1 MARRLIEAWLPVAA
15 LGIESL
21 RERTPMTPFP
31 APNRLHVWWA
41 RRPLVASRAAV
52 LASLLPADAD
62 HDKFLHMLG
71 IHGDPVAAREAM
83 AQVKGKEDRIANPY
97 GYSRAFSYSPS
108 KEEIRWFHVE
118 MAREG
123 IEGNGSC
130 LDPTAGGGSIPFE
143 SLRLGL
149 NTFANDLNPVASLV
163 EKLTC
168 QIPYQCG
175 EEALAAYQE
184 IAAKW
189 RERMEERLADFFPQA
204 HAPDQMDTTYLFART
219 IRCPHCNGLIPLS
232 PNWRLAPDGVGVK
245 LVPDLSHGDRVMR
258 FEIVKSTDQQSRST
272 VAGGDAVC
280 PYPDCGRTVAGDEIK
295 RIAQAGE
302 MGEQLY
308 AIVYKKRQDTV
319 LKSGEKGRPKWIRG
333 YRAPEPSDDVS
344 AEIETRLA
352 EKLPEWEAQDL
363 VPNEAY
369 GKMFCDRS
377 KVYGVNFWRDMF
389 SPRQLYCHVTS
400 VEVFTELLNEARQ
413 KPDFGEAQKAAF
425 GYLALALDKLLN
437 YNCRS
442 TRWIDRRQVVAGS
455 FDRHDFSFKWSF
467 AELAALDAGS
477 GYDWALNSIGEA
489 LTELIKLLSPEG
501 DDKPLLNAAAGA
513 KPRIELSC
521 GPGAELRHIPD
532 HAIDAVIMDPPYYD
546 NVMYAELSDFFYVWL
561 KRTAGQ
567 IWPELFTSQLTDK
580 LNEAVANPALF
591 DGKKKP
597 AQAAYRDAMAA
608 IFAETRRCL
617 KPDGILTVMF
627 SHKATGAWDALA
639 KGLMEAGFAISASW
653 PVSSEAEGSL
663 HIREKAAAKS
673 NIFLVCRP
681 RKQRE
686 HELYWEEIE
695 AEVKRASGQTAEK
708 FFSQGISGIDLYL
721 ASYGPALSLFSQH
734 WPVRRENGE
743 AVAPEEALKAA
754 GAAVREW
761 RLSKLLETATSG
773 FDPLLEWYLLA
784 WDAFGAPVFPYDEAL
799 NLARVAGLELERD
812 IAGALGQ
819 KKGQDFQLWDGAT
832 RQAHGFPGAG
842 KSPQLDAIQNL
853 AAIAAT
859 NGLSAA
865 KGHLIA
871 EKLAG
876 SPEFRQALTAVCAVL
891 PKGSPDGKHL
901 GDLLHLIANPA
912 TSVQRSLL
920 DGQTR

>member
-1 MARRLIEAWLPVAA
+1 MARRLIEDWLPVAA
-15 LGIESL
+15 LSEESM
-21 RERTPMTPFP
+21 RERRSMTSLPP
-31 APNRLHVWWA
+31 IYYLHVWWA

-71 IHGDPVAAREAM
+71 IHGDPVETRKKLEEA
-83 AQVKGKEDRIANPY
+83 KKTGENLGLNPY
-97 GYSRAFSYSPS
+97 GYGRSFTYSPDR
-108 KEEIRWFHVE
+108 KDLEWFKSE
-118 MAREG
+118 MLKEG
-123 IEGNGSC
+123 IESGTV

-143 SLRLGL
+143 AVRLGL
-149 NTFANDLNPVASLV
+149 NIYANDLNPVAALV
-163 EKLTC
+163 EKATIEWPLLGEDVLKE
-168 QIPYQCG
+168 YQRLS
-175 EEALAAYQE
+175 EEFIKRAEPRYE
-184 IAAKW
+184 GIYPK
-189 RERMEERLADFFPQA
+189 E
-204 HAPDQMDTTYLFART
+204 APNTQVLGYLFART

-232 PNWRLAPDGVGVK
+232 PNWRLAPDGTGVR

-258 FEIVKSTDQQSRST
+258 FEIVNQASEQSRGT
-272 VAGGDAVC
+272 VAGGDAIC
-280 PYPDCGRTVAGDEIK
+280 PYPDCGRTVAGAEIK
-295 RIAQAGE
+295 KIAQAAE

-319 LKSGEKGRPKWIRG
+319 LKSGKKGRPKWIRG
-333 YRAPEPSDDVS
+333 YRAPEPADDVF
-344 AEIETRLA
+344 AAIAAKLA
-352 EKLPEWEAQDL
+352 EKMPEWEAQDL
-363 VPNEAY
+363 VPNENIPE
-369 GKMFCDRS
+369 GMKTREPHN
-377 KVYGVNFWRDMF
+377 YGVNFWRDMF

-425 GYLALALDKLLN
+425 GYLALALDKDLN
-437 YNCRS
+437 FNVRS
-442 TRWIDRRQVVAGS
+442 TRWSDGRGTIVGS

-467 AELAALDAGS
+467 GEMAQLVIGS
-477 GYDWALNSIGEA
+477 GYEWAFGQIGKA
-489 LTELIKLLSPEG
+489 LKELISLLRLEC
-501 DDKPLLNAAAGA
+501 DDKPLLDAATGA
-513 KPRIELSC
+513 KPQIVLSC

-532 HAIDAVIMDPPYYD
+532 HSIDAVVMDPPYYD

-567 IWPELFTSQLTDK
+567 IWPELFKSQLTDK

-681 RKQRE
+681 RQKPER
-686 HELYWEEIE
+686 ELYWEEIE
-695 AEVKRASGQTAEK
+695 AEVKRASGATAEK

-761 RLSKLLETATSG
+761 RLGKLLETATSG

-812 IAGALGQ
+812 IIGTLGQ

-832 RQAHGFPGAG
+832 RQAHGLPGAG
-842 KSPQLDAIQNL
+842 KSQQLDAIQNL

-865 KGHLIA
+865 NGHLVA
-871 EKLAG
+871 EKLAA
-876 SPEFRQALTAVCAVL
+876 SPEFRQALAAACAVL
-891 PKGSPDGKHL
+891 PKGSPDGQNL
-901 GDLLHLIANPA
+901 AALLHLISDSPK
-912 TSVQRSLL
+912 SVQPSLL